1 MERKRF
7 PFTFTIESGYWDED
21 KRAWIAS
28 IDSGM
33 GVCESF
39 TEAVAQIEKF
49 YGDELVAIKNL
60 TLLEEDDLIFMEPEW
75 IEAIEKDEFWK
86 IGRHKKGVKK

>member
-7 PFTFTIESGYWDED
+7 PFAFTIESGYWDED

-33 GVCESF
+33 GICESF
-39 TEAVAQIEKF
+39 TDAVAQIERF
-49 YGDELVAIKNL
+49 YGDELIAINSL
-60 TLLEEDDLIFMEPEW
+60 ILQEEDDLIFMEPEW
-75 IEAIEKDEFWK
+75 IEAIQKDESWK